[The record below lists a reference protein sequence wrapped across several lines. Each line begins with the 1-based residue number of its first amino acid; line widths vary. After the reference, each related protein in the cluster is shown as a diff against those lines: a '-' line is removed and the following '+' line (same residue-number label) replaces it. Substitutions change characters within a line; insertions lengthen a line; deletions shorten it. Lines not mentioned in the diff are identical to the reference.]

1 MANPSRAVVVA
12 GNYRSGTT
20 WLAEMLTRGLGE
32 EYELLFEPIRAYYAP
47 FASYREPSELVRW
60 RPCIDQGGPAT
71 VEHRAFASIFD
82 GSIANLNRDIAHTDL
97 AKVREAPAL
106 VVKMVRGLC
115 SLPWMHRQFE
125 PRYTFVLIRNPV
137 DAIDS
142 QLRRNALPG
151 TPQHH
156 RELRSFFEQHP
167 EVKPFIPRSG
177 VEWLATYWAMGYYA
191 ALKGLPRKGPGA
203 HTWAL
208 VRYEDLL
215 PSPSGYDGIWAV
227 FAMLGEHLDDK
238 LIAELAT
245 RPSVQTKRATD
256 SMSGSMG
263 VWAPARSRV
272 ITRGQEEEVWHTVA
286 RFPGLINHYQEDA
299 P

>member
-12 GNYRSGTT
+12 GNYRCGTT

-47 FASYREPSELVRW
+47 FNRYGDGELTRW
-60 RPCIDQGGPAT
+60 RPCIQDALPGSIAHQT
-71 VEHRAFASIFD
+71 FAGMFD
-82 GSIANLNRDIAHTDL
+82 GSMAQQNAMMAHTDIP
-97 AKVREAPAL
+97 AVREARAL

-115 SLPWMHRQFE
+115 SLPWIHREFQ

-142 QLRRNALPG
+142 QLRRNALQG

-167 EVKPFIPRSG
+167 EVKPFMPRSG

-191 ALKGLPRKGPGA
+191 ALKGLPKKGPGA
-203 HTWAL
+203 QTWAL

-215 PSPSGYDGIWAV
+215 PSPSGYDGVWAV
-227 FAMLGEHLDDK
+227 FAMLHEQIDDK
-238 LIAELAT
+238 LLAELAT
-245 RPSVQTKRATD
+245 TPSVQTKRATD
-256 SMSGSMG
+256 VMSGSMG
-263 VWAPARSRV
+263 VWAPAHSRV
-272 ITRGQEEEVWHTVA
+272 ITRGQEEEVWHIVS
-286 RFPGLINHYQEDA
+286 RFPGLVNYYAEAA